1 MLGLGC
7 GFRKQHAPPPDFND
21 YVDISQCAYYNDFT
35 LAQRMNIVPFRHAR
49 KIELV
54 SFEDEVEIFDT
65 LIDSIPYKMS
75 RGYIPQKDKKIDRS
89 QLIDIITLNCV
100 QTDSLTNILFN
111 YDYGRARYGIYT
123 ESRSGCYS
131 PRHALL
137 FYRKESD
144 KEPFAYFEVCLECR
158 EVKTFPKQYKLGSF
172 CDGKYSMLR
181 EFFRQTGIKYG
192 LDIH

>member
-1 MLGLGC
+1 MLSLGC
-7 GFRKQHAPPPDFND
+7 GFRKQYVPPPDFID
-21 YVDISQCAYYNDFT
+21 YVDISQCAFYNDYS
-35 LAQRMNIVPFRHAR
+35 LEQRMKIMPFRRAR

-54 SFEDEVEIFDT
+54 SFEDEILDT
-65 LIDSIPYKMS
+65 LIESSPFKTS
-75 RGYIPQKDKKIDRS
+75 RGEIPKKDKKIDRS
-89 QLIDIITLNCV
+89 QLIDMIQLSPV

-172 CDGKYSMLR
+172 CDGKYAMLR